1 MTPRLTIIAVGAF
14 AVAALAGPLLVLTN
28 ADEGSAAFGDHETIG
43 VNRLS
48 SATVDVEPGEDVV
61 PITATNLAPG
71 DRVSGSIAVS
81 NVGTLAIRYAV
92 VSEGFADPLAE
103 WLRWEI
109 WLRPETTQCADTP
122 GGENVLFN
130 GPLPADSSTAVLG
143 DVTIGLDS
151 GDRVLLPGSSEA
163 LCTAVTLS
171 IDAPDEVQARTF
183 RHEFVIVA
191 EQHTDDSDGVA
202 P

>member
-1 MTPRLTIIAVGAF
+1 MTPRLTIIAVGTF
-14 AVAALAGPLLVLTN
+14 AVAALAGPLLLLAR
-28 ADEGSAAFGDHETIG
+28 ADEGSAAFGDNETIG

-48 SATVDVEPGEDVV
+48 SATVDVEPGEDIV

-71 DRVSGSIAVS
+71 DRVSGSIAVN
-81 NVGTLAIRYAV
+81 NVGTLPIRYAV

-109 WLRPETTQCADTP
+109 WLRPEATQCGDQP
-122 GGENVLFN
+122 GGESVLLN
-130 GPLPADSSTAVLG
+130 GPLPTDGSTAVLG
-143 DVTIGLDS
+143 DVTIGLDP
-151 GDRVLLPGSSEA
+151 GDRVLLPGQREA

-171 IDAPDEVQARTF
+171 LDAPDEVQARTF
-183 RHEFVIVA
+183 RHELVVVA
-191 EQHTDDSDGVA
+191 EQHTDESDSVA